1 MADVGYIRVSCVDQH
16 TRRQLEGVH
25 LDKVF
30 SEKISGASAVRPALK
45 ECLNYLREGDT
56 LHVHSLDRL
65 ARSLTD
71 IKTIVSALTEK
82 GVIILFHK
90 ENLSFYP
97 SGTTPF
103 DTLLFHVLAAF
114 AEFER
119 EMIRTRQQEG
129 IEVAKRQGVRLGRP
143 PVDDK
148 TRANI
153 VNALKQQ
160 KLPREIATTYKVGLT
175 TVYRIRQHIKDM

>member
-1 MADVGYIRVSCVDQH
+1 MADVGYIRVSSADQH
-16 TRRQLEGVH
+16 TRRQLEDVH

-30 SEKISGASAVRPALK
+30 TDKISGASAARPALR

-71 IKTIVSALTEK
+71 LKATVAALTEK

-90 ENLSFYP
+90 ENLSFSP
-97 SGTTPF
+97 AGTTTPL
-103 DTLLFHVLAAF
+103 DTLLFHVLGAF

-119 EMIRTRQQEG
+119 ELIRTRQQEG
-129 IEVAKRQGVRLGRP
+129 IEAAKRQGLRLGRP
-143 PVDDK
+143 PMDK
-148 TRANI
+148 GKRQVA
-153 VNALKQQ
+153 VEALKRQES
-160 KLPREIATTYKVGLT
+160 PSHIARQCGVSVSS
-175 TVYRIRQHIKDM
+175 VYRIKRQEEI